1 MTGHPIRSS
10 ILHEGIKLTCGDRD
24 KEYGDP
30 KQNMTCAGELKAT
43 IRRYMARDITP
54 AELEALDMVLTKMSR
69 VITGP
74 EVKRDTFVDM
84 ATYAAI
90 AGEMA
95 IRTVLETPEPKP
107 TASEEAPTEER
118 LSEQE
123 LNARA
128 FWLACGDPKRAYAGG
143 SSKSPQK
150 VEL

>member
-1 MTGHPIRSS
+1 MTHPIRSS

-69 VITGP
+69 VVTGAT
-74 EVKRDTFVDM
+74 KRDTYVDG
-84 ATYAAI
+84 ATYFAI

-95 IRTVLETPEPKP
+95 IRAQLETPEPEA
-107 TASEEAPTEER
+107 TASEEEAPAVGQPSYQPTAEELLWR
-118 LSEQE
+118 KLAAEQ
-123 LNARA
+123 
-128 FWLACGDPKRAYAGG
+128 PKWAA
-143 SSKSPQK
+143 
-150 VEL
+150 E